1 MTSKG
6 EIDFD
11 LSQSQ
16 GISQIAGN
24 CESARMNFLPRG
36 RTLGVPKASPNRDAA
51 LGLIAHW
58 TSAEMQLFQA
68 TGAGYLPMRG
78 SIATSPAM
86 AKSPHIGWTLE
97 YAAQN
102 PLKFNWPDHPY
113 FLNATLARAVEQVVS
128 NKTGIRRG
136 TGGCRESLPR
146 RRKTLIC
153 WPL

>member
-1 MTSKG
+1 
-6 EIDFD
+6 
-11 LSQSQ
+11 
-16 GISQIAGN
+16 
-24 CESARMNFLPRG
+24 MNFLLRG
-36 RTLGVPKASPNRDAA
+36 RTLAVYKAPPNRDAA
-51 LGLIAHW
+51 LRLIAHW

-68 TGAGYLPMRG
+68 TKAGYLPMR
-78 SIATSPAM
+78 SRIATSPAM
-86 AKSPHIGWTLE
+86 AKSPHIGWALE

-102 PLKFNWPDHPY
+102 PLKFNWPDNPD